1 VKFKK
6 GAILAAVITVVLLAT
21 NLFDANTSSRQY
33 SKSFPAVVCPPNP
46 AGVTTVTSVSSKKTP
61 FYRIG
66 NKSTKLVNIKTL
78 RYSSVSDPI
87 LLQTE
92 GLTPVSF
99 QSRKGVWAGSVL
111 CTAPV
116 TSQWFVGGTS
126 DVSSKGVVYIVNSGL
141 SISIVD
147 VFTWSENGEQA
158 VRTLSL
164 KANSSTA
171 VKLDSLAPG
180 DSNIVVKVVARSGRV
195 NSYLIDE
202 RVKGLQKLGGDSV
215 NSISAPARKFM
226 ITGIPQQLVK
236 KKAPNHYLRLFVPGV
251 ADANF
256 TLELLSSNGRFIPT
270 GFNERKLVSG
280 QPLLAAIRSRANSNG
295 NSDFVWTSPSPAL
308 APLQIAIG
316 GISPKII
323 FAGDSI
329 AINLRIEFSTG
340 KVKEESITGADLISW
355 QVPNKAIAITVLS
368 AGTDNYAG
376 ALVAAKSGYAFP
388 LATYSEPHAYDLC
401 EIHAERLT
409 VPNGWEVIRAQ
420 ISENQ
425 SGPSNDDLM
434 AIADAVRE
442 VASTPIAEKTSTA
455 ATLAASTEHI
465 GRRGHLRAVPNK

>member
-1 VKFKK
+1 MKFKK
-6 GAILAAVITVVLLAT
+6 GAILAAVVAAVLLAA
-21 NLFDANTSSRQY
+21 NLLEANSNSRQY

-46 AGVTTVTSVSSKKTP
+46 AGVTTVTSVSSKETP

-66 NKSTKLVNIKTL
+66 NKSTKLVKVKTL

-111 CTAPV
+111 CTSPV

-126 DVSSKGVVYIVNSGL
+126 DVSSKGIINIVNSGL

-158 VRTLSL
+158 VKTVSL
-164 KANSSTA
+164 KANSSA
-171 VKLDSLAPG
+171 VVKLDSLAPG
-180 DSNIVVKVVARSGRV
+180 DSNIVAKVVARSGRV

-215 NSISAPARKFM
+215 NSIPAPARKFV

-236 KKAPNHYLRLFVPGV
+236 KKAPTHYLRLFVPGV

-256 TLELLSSNGRFIPT
+256 TLELLSSNGRFIPI
-270 GFNERKLVSG
+270 GFNERKLASG
-280 QPLLAAIRSRANSNG
+280 KVLELKFKPEVAKGVFAIKLTSDQPLLAAVRSRVNSSG
-295 NSDFVWTSPSPAL
+295 NSDFVWSTPSPAL

-323 FAGDSI
+323 FAGDAI
-329 AINLRIEFSTG
+329 AVNLKVSFANG
-340 KVKEESITGADLISW
+340 KVKEQIITGSDLVTW
-355 QVPNKAIAITVLS
+355 QVPNNAIAITGLS
-368 AGTDNYAG
+368 AGIDNYAG
-376 ALVAAKSGYAFP
+376 ALTAAKSGYAFF
-388 LATYSEPHAYDLC
+388 
-401 EIHAERLT
+401 
-409 VPNGWEVIRAQ
+409 
-420 ISENQ
+420 
-425 SGPSNDDLM
+425 
-434 AIADAVRE
+434 
-442 VASTPIAEKTSTA
+442 PIASGAELTKVAIPSSNIRV
-455 ATLAASTEHI
+455 LN
-465 GRRGHLRAVPNK
+465 P

>member
-21 NLFDANTSSRQY
+21 NLFDANTSSRQF

-195 NSYLIDE
+195 NSYLVDE

-215 NSISAPARKFM
+215 NSISAPARKFV
-226 ITGIPQQLVK
+226 ITGIPQQLVN
-236 KKAPNHYLRLFVPGV
+236 KKAPTHYLRLFVPGV

-280 QPLLAAIRSRANSNG
+280 KVVELKLKPEVAKGAFAIKLTSDQPLLAAIRSRANSNG
-295 NSDFVWTSPSPAL
+295 NSDFVWSSPSPAL

-376 ALVAAKSGYAFP
+376 ALVAAKSGYAFF
-388 LATYSEPHAYDLC
+388 
-401 EIHAERLT
+401 
-409 VPNGWEVIRAQ
+409 
-420 ISENQ
+420 
-425 SGPSNDDLM
+425 
-434 AIADAVRE
+434 
-442 VASTPIAEKTSTA
+442 PIASGAELTKVAIPSSNIRV
-455 ATLAASTEHI
+455 LN
-465 GRRGHLRAVPNK
+465 P

>member
-1 VKFKK
+1 MKFKK

-66 NKSTKLVNIKTL
+66 NKSTKLVNIKKL

-280 QPLLAAIRSRANSNG
+280 KVVELKLKPEVAKGAFAIKLTSDQPLLAAIRSRANSSG

-376 ALVAAKSGYAFP
+376 ALVAAKSGYAFF
-388 LATYSEPHAYDLC
+388 
-401 EIHAERLT
+401 
-409 VPNGWEVIRAQ
+409 
-420 ISENQ
+420 
-425 SGPSNDDLM
+425 
-434 AIADAVRE
+434 
-442 VASTPIAEKTSTA
+442 PIASGAELTKVAIPSSNIRV
-455 ATLAASTEHI
+455 LN
-465 GRRGHLRAVPNK
+465 P